1 MFCQIHG
8 LLSAAWHKAETSKF
22 GRGSYLNLCRL
33 DMQIYIQDTPDNHI
47 SFQITAISFAE
58 FAKSVLEV
66 ITTWSIS
73 YNKFH
78 LQQITTYGKF
88 KR

>member
-1 MFCQIHG
+1 
-8 LLSAAWHKAETSKF
+8 
-22 GRGSYLNLCRL
+22 
-33 DMQIYIQDTPDNHI
+33 MQIYIQDTRDNHI
-47 SFQITAISFAE
+47 SFHITAICFAE
-58 FAKSVLEV
+58 FAISILEV

-78 LQQITTYGKF
+78 LQQISTYGKF